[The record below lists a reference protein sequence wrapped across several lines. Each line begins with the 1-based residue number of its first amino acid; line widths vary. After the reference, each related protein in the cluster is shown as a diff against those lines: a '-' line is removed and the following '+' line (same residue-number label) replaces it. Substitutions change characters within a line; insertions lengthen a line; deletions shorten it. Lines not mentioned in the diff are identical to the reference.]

1 MERASV
7 NSRTGILRVAWL
19 KLRKRLRFFSLLHD
33 LIDAY
38 SGNPEGD
45 STMLMMSLMR
55 EVFMIRSLGVVWDRE
70 GEAFT

>member
-19 KLRKRLRFFSLLHD
+19 KLRKRLRFSQLHD

-45 STMLMMSLMR
+45 NTMLMMSLMR

-70 GEAFT
+70 GDAFT

>member
-19 KLRKRLRFFSLLHD
+19 KLRKRLRFSLLHD

-45 STMLMMSLMR
+45 NTMLMMSLMR

-70 GEAFT
+70 GDAFT

>member
-1 MERASV
+1 MCKKREGF
-7 NSRTGILRVAWL
+7 RTGILRVEWL
-19 KLRKRLRFFSLLHD
+19 KLRKRLCFSLLD
-33 LIDAY
+33 DFIDAY

-45 STMLMMSLMR
+45 NTMLMMSLMR

>member
-19 KLRKRLRFFSLLHD
+19 KLRKRLRFCLLHD

-45 STMLMMSLMR
+45 NTMLMMSLMR